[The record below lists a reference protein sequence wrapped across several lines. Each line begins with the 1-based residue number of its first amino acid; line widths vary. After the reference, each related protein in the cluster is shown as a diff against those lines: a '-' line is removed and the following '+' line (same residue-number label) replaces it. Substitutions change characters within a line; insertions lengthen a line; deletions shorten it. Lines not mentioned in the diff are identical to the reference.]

1 MASDPNLLPGQPDS
15 TERLPAQR
23 RERARLVAM
32 AILGGLGTAFAL
44 VNLGDVKVNW
54 IVGSARSPLI
64 LVILVCVLLGVLL
77 DRVVISRQRK
87 RKQISPG
94 E

>member
-1 MASDPNLLPGQPDS
+1 MASDPSRLPDQPDQ
-15 TERLPAQR
+15 TKRTPAQR
-23 RERARLVAM
+23 RERARLIAM
-32 AILGGLGTAFAL
+32 ALLGGIGAAFAL

-64 LVILVCVLLGVLL
+64 LVIVVCVALGAAL
-77 DRVVISRQRK
+77 DRFVVSRQRK
-87 RKQISPG
+87 RKQISSG

>member
-1 MASDPNLLPGQPDS
+1 MASDPSLLPGHPDP
-15 TERLPAQR
+15 TERTPAQR

-32 AILGGLGTAFAL
+32 AIVGGLGTAFAL

-64 LVILVCVLLGVLL
+64 IVIVVCVLLGVLL
-77 DRVVISRQRK
+77 DRIVVSRQRK
-87 RKQISPG
+87 RKQISSG
-94 E
+94 D